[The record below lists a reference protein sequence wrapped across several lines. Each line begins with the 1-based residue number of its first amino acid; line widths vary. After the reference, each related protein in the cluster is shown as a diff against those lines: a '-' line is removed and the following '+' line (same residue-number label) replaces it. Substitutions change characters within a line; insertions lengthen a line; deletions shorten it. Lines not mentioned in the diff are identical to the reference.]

1 MNRMK
6 HARCL
11 CRLLNSIDLNTPV
24 DYSNMMVQTPT
35 STHNVIGY
43 IASCIAHKIHVHVP
57 DNVFDESIYL
67 RINSNLKSS
76 PGELFNIT
84 VYYFFYLRLRK
95 RNRSE
100 LLILPRF
107 YAYDN
112 PSDKCVL

>member
-1 MNRMK
+1 
-6 HARCL
+6 
-11 CRLLNSIDLNTPV
+11 
-24 DYSNMMVQTPT
+24 MMVQTPT

-76 PGELFNIT
+76 PGELFNIA
-84 VYYFFYLRLRK
+84 VYYLYLRRIFRK

-107 YAYDN
+107 YAYNN
-112 PSDKCVL
+112 PSDKQ

>member
-24 DYSNMMVQTPT
+24 DYSDMMVQTPT
-35 STHNVIGY
+35 TSTHNVTGY
-43 IASCIAHKIHVHVP
+43 IGSCIAHKIHAHVP

-84 VYYFFYLRLRK
+84 VYYLYIRLRK

-107 YAYDN
+107 YAYNN
-112 PSDKCVL
+112 PSDKR